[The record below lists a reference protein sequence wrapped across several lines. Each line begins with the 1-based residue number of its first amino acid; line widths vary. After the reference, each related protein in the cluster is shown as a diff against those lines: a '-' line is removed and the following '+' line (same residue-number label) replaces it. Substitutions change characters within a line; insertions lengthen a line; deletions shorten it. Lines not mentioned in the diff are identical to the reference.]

1 MISSR
6 RIFGVIEEKCITIV
20 LDVQAANQELFD
32 MYIQSL
38 IQVVKEQVMFVSKL
52 NLIR

>member
-1 MISSR
+1 MLHSR
-6 RIFGVIEEKCITIV
+6 RIFGVIEEKCISIV
-20 LDVQAANQELFD
+20 LDVQSENEAEFD

-38 IQVVKEQVMFVSKL
+38 IQAIKEQIMFISKL